1 MTFAHFFV
9 VEKKKRKNPKM
20 KTEGDE
26 IDPQGLVNSMMESW
40 RTDFMKAK
48 KLNYTNRSSF
58 EMADKMIR

>member
-1 MTFAHFFV
+1 
-9 VEKKKRKNPKM
+9 M

-58 EMADKMIR
+58 EMADKMIRYFIEKL